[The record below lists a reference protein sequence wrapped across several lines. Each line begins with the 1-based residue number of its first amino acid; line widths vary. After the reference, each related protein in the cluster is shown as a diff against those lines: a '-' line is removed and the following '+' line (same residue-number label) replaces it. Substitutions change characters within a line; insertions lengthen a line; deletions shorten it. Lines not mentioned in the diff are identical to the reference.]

1 FTHKKSV
8 VIQTNRFDF
17 AFRYPSSKN
26 GLRMIRKI
34 LK

>member
-1 FTHKKSV
+1 K
-8 VIQTNRFDF
+8 QTNRFDF

>member
-1 FTHKKSV
+1 V
-8 VIQTNRFDF
+8 VKQTNRFDF